1 MGFFGVPAPWRV
13 TPGRKRNMIGLTDMT
28 QESIQVLR
36 ERLELRERQLE
47 AVHSISEALASQ
59 SDVHSVLRETLRVVL
74 QSVDAEAGSL
84 MLYDKEKRRLVFE
97 YVEGK
102 IELLGREIDPE
113 TDLTGK
119 AATVFRTGQ
128 SIITSSTYA
137 ENYNSR
143 FDRDT
148 GFKTQSIITVPLK
161 HLGGSP
167 IGVMQALNKRHE
179 RFTQA
184 DQELLEIVSSLAATS
199 IMNARLA
206 EEAQL
211 AAVARAVGDLSHD
224 IKNALTPIESMVD
237 TTVETFIEPMYQ
249 TMDEFMP
256 DWQKKAPEV
265 AHSVQNVVEPLRF
278 WYPEVQSSVKDGC
291 SDIREMVSEIADYI
305 KGTQSTHIVENDL
318 KDVLVDRLRRLQVVA
333 QQRRVTLHLEN
344 LEDVPSF
351 AFDRRLV
358 GRAVFNLIN
367 NAMGAINDSVK
378 KKQLELRPFNV
389 WIRAKAVEEGTYPG
403 GNFCLLEVVDD
414 GPGMPA
420 KVRESLFTPQ
430 AISTT
435 IGGTGIGTRFV
446 KGVADAHGGEVG
458 VESEPG
464 HGARFWMRLPLRKG

>member
-1 MGFFGVPAPWRV
+1 
-13 TPGRKRNMIGLTDMT
+13 MIGMTDTT
-28 QESIQVLR
+28 QKSMQGLR
-36 ERLELRERQLE
+36 ERLELRERQLD

-59 SDVHSVLRETLRVVL
+59 SDVRSVLRETLRVVL
-74 QSVDAEAGSL
+74 GSVDAEAGSL
-84 MLYDKEKRRLVFE
+84 LLYDKEKRRLVFE

-102 IELLGREIDPE
+102 TELLGREIDPE

-128 SIITSSTYA
+128 SIITSNTYA
-137 ENYNSR
+137 ENYNR
-143 FDRDT
+143 KFDNDT

-161 HLGGSP
+161 HLGGTP
-167 IGVMQALNKRHE
+167 IGVMQALNKRHDQ
-179 RFTQA
+179 FTQA

-199 IMNARLA
+199 ITNVRLA

-224 IKNALTPIESMVD
+224 IKNALTPIETMVD
-237 TTVETFIEPMYQ
+237 TTVEAFIEPMYQ
-249 TMDEFMP
+249 TMDELLP
-256 DWQKKAPEV
+256 DWQTKSPEV
-265 AHSVQNVVEPLRF
+265 AHSVQNVVDPLRF
-278 WYPEVQSSVKDGC
+278 WYPEVQGSVKDGC

-318 KDVLVDRLRRLQVVA
+318 KDVLDDRLRRLQVVA
-333 QQRRVTLHLEN
+333 QQRRVTLHLQN
-344 LEDVPSF
+344 LEDVPPF

-367 NAMGAINDSVK
+367 NAMGAINDAVK
-378 KKQLELRPFNV
+378 KKQLVLRPFNV
-389 WIRAKAVEEGTYPG
+389 WIRAQVGEEGTYPD
-403 GNFCLLEVVDD
+403 GNYCLLEVRDD

-420 KVRESLFTPQ
+420 KVRDSLFTAQ

-446 KGVADAHGGEVG
+446 KGVADAHGGDVG

-464 HGARFWMRLPLRKG
+464 QGARFWIRLPLQKG